1 MPIQRITCFKIKN
14 ETDIQGILDQYE
26 HLSKTNQKDG
36 KPYILETSAHKAI
49 DDPRNSGYNLVA
61 VTKYAS
67 MEDVKYY
74 DEECEA
80 HKQLK
85 AFATG
90 KLEGPPLAFHLEV

>member
-1 MPIQRITCFKIKN
+1 M
-14 ETDIQGILDQYE
+14 
-26 HLSKTNQKDG
+26 
-36 KPYILETSAHKAI
+36 
-49 DDPRNSGYNLVA
+49 
-61 VTKYAS
+61 TKYAS